1 MYKISLLSLIMSS
14 SIYPMLSP
22 MLQCAKRFPLA
33 VSVMHVADQQS
44 NVLVQQK
51 RSASQKSSL
60 TEFIVEVKQEA
71 KKIDPLFL
79 TQIKYR
85 ATKLSEYS
93 SKEEREAEYANKL
106 RYIAAKAVFFSP
118 SDDDMMTAVRS
129 DDSELVK
136 HVLACG
142 GNPHAYDGRASA
154 ISKAIWSKNRKTIGL
169 LLEAGAVAYDKNA
182 ILSLSSQ
189 DRTFLLGFPRQAEAF
204 CSSCRYSEVIKDIL
218 EREAGFSFND
228 LWFSGPL
235 KYDKQAALLKK
246 IMLVT
251 NAGASIDFS
260 FWTGGCDDGQ
270 VVCRSRGDGSREM
283 RFCELKGDWTKGQF
297 PELANY
303 FTSVRILKDA
313 QTTVLQKQA
322 AQAVIEGIMKK
333 YGIQKEDVLLA
344 PKVEVGSSRVQ
355 EAD

>member
-1 MYKISLLSLIMSS
+1 
-14 SIYPMLSP
+14 

-44 NVLVQQK
+44 HVLVQQK

-60 TEFIVEVKQEA
+60 SEFIVEVKQEA

-79 TQIKYR
+79 MQIKYR

-106 RYIAAKAVFFSP
+106 RYIAAKAVFFGP

-142 GNPHAYDGRASA
+142 GNPHAYNEWGGHITSALCRA
-154 ISKAIWSKNRKTIGL
+154 ILSKNRKIIGL

-182 ILSLSSQ
+182 ILRLSSQ
-189 DRTFLLGFPRQAEAF
+189 DRAFLLGFPEQAEAF
-204 CSSCRYSEVIKDIL
+204 CSSCRYSEVIKDVL
-218 EREAGFSFND
+218 EHEAGFSFND

-322 AQAVIEGIMKK
+322 AQAVIEGIMKR
-333 YGIQKEDVLLA
+333 YGIQEEDVVIA
-344 PKVEVGSSRVQ
+344 PKAPSTSSHVQ